1 MHPLTVL
8 ITCKKYIILY
18 RIPKYI
24 GRKNSQNKYFYENI
38 IYSLAY
44 ALERKTGRVDEK
56 KI

>member
-8 ITCKKYIILY
+8 ITCKKYTILY

-44 ALERKTGRVDEK
+44 ALERKTGRVDK